1 MRSACEILGIE
12 QQCENFEAL
21 SVAERKKLFFEELP
35 TYLNCIP
42 FWCNPETTENL
53 QLWFT
58 AKTALIKY
66 YCTEEGFVEHFVPK
80 YNSLLIYHMYKV
92 FEGEIYETNYN
103 ASVPVGELISK
114 YFSGL
119 KIREVFPT
127 FNSK

>member
-12 QQCENFEAL
+12 KPNENYDSLFI
-21 SVAERKKLFFEELP
+21 AERKKLFFAELP
-35 TYLNCIP
+35 NCFNVLP
-42 FWCNPETTENL
+42 LWCNPKTTENL

-58 AKTALIKY
+58 AATALKEY

-80 YNSLLIYHMYKV
+80 YNSLLIYHMFKV
-92 FEGEIYETNYN
+92 FEGEIYETEYN

-119 KIREVFPT
+119 KLREVFPT
-127 FNSK
+127 YNSK